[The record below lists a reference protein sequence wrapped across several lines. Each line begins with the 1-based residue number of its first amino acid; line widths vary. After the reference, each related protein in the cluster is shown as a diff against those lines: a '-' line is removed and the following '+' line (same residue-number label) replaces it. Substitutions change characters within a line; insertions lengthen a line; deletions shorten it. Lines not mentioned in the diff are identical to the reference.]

1 MTKERKRPKAGS
13 KLLVF
18 LAAVSCAAALDIRPS
33 KAGCPVM
40 KTPAVDD
47 RTVLVRA
54 LERYPAT
61 IEPDPVSICFIGD
74 VMLHKAQI
82 ENSMNEDGSFD
93 FSGCLDG
100 IAEDLTDAD
109 LAVANMEFTL
119 AGPPYS
125 GYPSFCAPDEYAVY
139 AAGCGIDVF
148 LTANNHILDK
158 GERGLKRTL
167 EAYRLM
173 EKELGIRM
181 TGSAYD
187 PEDEAGRFPL
197 MLEVEGFRI
206 GIVNFTYGT
215 NAAAGK
221 EYPGTFLTDR
231 KKISEAIKKAEELDA
246 GLIIA
251 LPHWGEEYRTEHS
264 AAQEE
269 LARWLAENGA
279 DLIIGTHPHVVQDT
293 GVIPVTGSRG
303 RKMTVP
309 VVYSLGNAISNM
321 SARNTQI
328 GLLLT
333 VRVCRD
339 MWGRT
344 TGLEPDYTFTW
355 TSLPGRLG
363 KRHCT
368 VKVKDY
374 LGKREKWKTAGEYDK
389 MVSTYYNI
397 KRLTGIED

>member
-1 MTKERKRPKAGS
+1 
-13 KLLVF
+13 
-18 LAAVSCAAALDIRPS
+18 
-33 KAGCPVM
+33 
-40 KTPAVDD
+40 
-47 RTVLVRA
+47 
-54 LERYPAT
+54 
-61 IEPDPVSICFIGD
+61 
-74 VMLHKAQI
+74 MLHKAQI

-139 AAGCGIDVF
+139 AAGCGINVF

-206 GIVNFTYGT
+206 GI
-215 NAAAGK
+215 
-221 EYPGTFLTDR
+221 
-231 KKISEAIKKAEELDA
+231 
-246 GLIIA
+246 
-251 LPHWGEEYRTEHS
+251 
-264 AAQEE
+264 
-269 LARWLAENGA
+269 A

-344 TGLEPDYTFTW
+344 TGLEPEYTFTW

>member
-1 MTKERKRPKAGS
+1 
-13 KLLVF
+13 
-18 LAAVSCAAALDIRPS
+18 
-33 KAGCPVM
+33 
-40 KTPAVDD
+40 
-47 RTVLVRA
+47 
-54 LERYPAT
+54 
-61 IEPDPVSICFIGD
+61 
-74 VMLHKAQI
+74 MLHKAQI

-221 EYPGTFLTDR
+221 EYPRTFLTDR